1 MSGQGN
7 VCSGKCYLG
16 NCPSGKCPFRKL
28 SFGET
33 DRWGN
38 VCQGT
43 VRIPCFLN
51 ITRVTMNRVVSNPLP
66 NQENCLR
73 SSLRSIPYC
82 KVPHPPLK
90 IINFQL
96 VLGILLFRPTPSILP
111 SKSEI
116 RYEAGLFFF
125 LNFL

>member
-7 VCSGKCYLG
+7 VCLGKCYLG
-16 NCPSGKCPFRKL
+16 NCPSGTCPFRKL
-28 SFGET
+28 SFWET
-33 DRWGN
+33 DRWRN

-51 ITRVTMNRVVSNPLP
+51 ITRVTMIRVVSTPLP
-66 NQENCLR
+66 NQENCPR

-96 VLGILLFRPTPSILP
+96 VLGILL
-111 SKSEI
+111 EI
-116 RYEAGLFFF
+116 RYGAGLFFF
-125 LNFL
+125 LNFI